1 MTNNPL
7 TRSKLRRARPLA
19 WYPVAANPSVD
30 LKLTSLN
37 GKSYPLSAYL
47 VQYQLLAVALDPF
60 TNESAWILK
69 TAARVLETFDQ
80 ADCRVCFVV
89 AGATAEEAT
98 EFLGPFAKR
107 ILTFP
112 DPDRTIVRA
121 FGFSKLPAL
130 VHVDNGA
137 TVVNAA
143 EGWDPDTW
151 QDLTD
156 VLAKEMSWTGP
167 VLPAPGD
174 PSPFG
179 GTPALG

>member
-1 MTNNPL
+1 M
-7 TRSKLRRARPLA
+7 
-19 WYPVAANPSVD
+19 AANPSVD

-60 TNESAWILK
+60 TNESAWVLK
-69 TAARVLETFDQ
+69 TAARIIETFDQ

-89 AGATAEEAT
+89 AGADADEAK
-98 EFLGPFAKR
+98 EFLGPYAAR

-112 DPDRTIVRA
+112 DPDRDIVKA
-121 FGFSKLPAL
+121 FGFATLPAI
-130 VHVDNGA
+130 VHVDNSGA
-137 TVVNAA
+137 VVNAA

-151 QDLTD
+151 QPITD
-156 VLAKEMSWTGP
+156 VLAQAMHWTGP

-174 PSPFG
+174 PSPFA
-179 GTPALG
+179 GTPANG

>member
-1 MTNNPL
+1 
-7 TRSKLRRARPLA
+7 
-19 WYPVAANPSVD
+19 VAANPSVD
-30 LKLTSLN
+30 LQLTALN

-60 TNESAWILK
+60 TNESSWILK

-89 AGATAEEAT
+89 AGANAEEAT
-98 EFLGPFAKR
+98 EFLGPYAKR

-112 DPDRTIVRA
+112 DADRAIVRA
-121 FGFSKLPAL
+121 FGFATLPAL
-130 VHVDNGA
+130 VHVDNSGA
-137 TVVNAA
+137 VVNAV
-143 EGWDPDTW
+143 EGWDPETW

-156 VLAKEMSWTGP
+156 VLAKEMHWTGP

-174 PSPFG
+174 PSAFD
-179 GTPALG
+179 GTPARG